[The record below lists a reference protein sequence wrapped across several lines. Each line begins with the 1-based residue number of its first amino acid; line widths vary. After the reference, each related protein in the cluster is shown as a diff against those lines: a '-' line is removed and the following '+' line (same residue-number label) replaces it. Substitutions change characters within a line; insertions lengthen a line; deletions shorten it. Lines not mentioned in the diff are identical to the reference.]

1 MAAET
6 LTLTRGEAVTIVELP
21 EKGSRWCR
29 CVSRDS
35 SAEGWVPVSFLDCPL
50 LQRNAL
56 GRERALER
64 AGSSAGALPT
74 DSPLRNSDLRAS
86 LPNDLKKVLFQS
98 SRSVSVDGPVRSI
111 EEMAE
116 RMEMLSR
123 ALIKEKEERL
133 QLEKRVE
140 MLLAAKSNE

>member
-6 LTLTRGEAVTIVELP
+6 LTLARGEAVTIVELP
-21 EKGSRWCR
+21 QAGSRWCR
-29 CVSRDS
+29 CISRDS
-35 SAEGWVPVSFLDCPL
+35 NAEGWVPVSFLDCPL

-64 AGSSAGALPT
+64 AGSTSASLPT
-74 DSPLRNSDLRAS
+74 ASPFRDVRAS
-86 LPNDLKKVLFQS
+86 LPNEAKKALFHS
-98 SRSVSVDGPVRSI
+98 SRSLSIEGPVRSV

-123 ALIKEKEERL
+123 ALIREKEERL

-140 MLLAAKSNE
+140 ALLAQNNE

>member
-6 LTLTRGEAVTIVELP
+6 LTLARGEAVTIVELP
-21 EKGSRWCR
+21 QPGSRWCR
-29 CVSRDS
+29 CVSRDAN
-35 SAEGWVPVSFLDCPL
+35 AEGWVPVSFLDCPL

-64 AGSSAGALPT
+64 AGSAALPT
-74 DSPLRNSDLRAS
+74 ASPLRDMRSSTPSDT
-86 LPNDLKKVLFQS
+86 KKALFGG
-98 SRSVSVDGPVRSI
+98 RSYSVDGPVRSI

-123 ALIKEKEERL
+123 ALIREKEERL

-140 MLLAAKSNE
+140 ALIAQQSLE